1 MQDVRVALA
10 QLSPKLGDPEANL
23 PPHLDAVARAREK
36 GAQLVVFPELSLT
49 GYHLLDQVP
58 DVALAV
64 GRGPLKALQEAS
76 REIDI
81 VVGFVEEGEGYR
93 FHNSAAYL
101 SRGQVLHVHRKLFL
115 PTYGMFQEG
124 RDFAPG
130 ERLREFDAPFGPSG
144 LLLCEELW
152 HPTCPWLL
160 AQAGAET
167 IIVLSNG
174 PTRGAREG
182 RITSID
188 VWKDLLR
195 VAARLQTTY
204 MIYANRV
211 GCEDGLTFGGGSAIV
226 DPFGRVVVEAPALEE
241 TLVCADL
248 EGELLRRAR
257 TAYPLLRDEDLELVH
272 RELERIRRNR
282 YDLPA
287 AAEPRS
293 DGETEREASP

>member
-1 MQDVRVALA
+1 MENVRVALA
-10 QLSPKLGDPEANL
+10 QLSPKLGHPEANL
-23 PPHLDAVARAREK
+23 PLHLDAVARAREN

-49 GYHLLDQVP
+49 GYQLLDRVP
-58 DVALAV
+58 DVALAA
-64 GRGPLKALQEAS
+64 GRGALGALQDAS
-76 REIDI
+76 EEIDI
-81 VVGFVEEGEGYR
+81 VVGFVEEGRGYR

-101 SRGQVLHVHRKLFL
+101 SRGRILHIHRKLFL

-124 RDFAPG
+124 REFAPG

-144 LLLCEELW
+144 MLICEELW

-174 PTRGAREG
+174 PTRGARGG
-182 RITSID
+182 RITSVD
-188 VWKDLLR
+188 VWGELLR

-211 GCEDGLTFGGGSAIV
+211 GCEEGLTFGGGSAVI

-241 TLVCADL
+241 TLVYADL

-257 TAYPLLRDEDLELVH
+257 TAYPLLRDEDLELFH
-272 RELERIRRNR
+272 RELERIRRAR
-282 YDLPA
+282 YDLP
-287 AAEPRS
+287 
-293 DGETEREASP
+293 GTEE